1 MADEEFKVMPD
12 LDDAT
17 MKIVTRITSFD
28 VTSDEVTGN
37 NYPNLEEVSFF
48 HSLSFFTTV
57 ALTQTIP
64 KIHR

>member
-1 MADEEFKVMPD
+1 MNEEFKVMPD

-37 NYPNLEEVSFF
+37 NYVNLEEVSFF
-48 HSLSFFTTV
+48 YSLSFFTTV
-57 ALTQTIP
+57 ALTQTIL